1 MNDYPAREEEPTYW
15 CSAVGAPSA
24 SPSAAPAHDACIAFR
39 CRHDDARSM
48 LAIDAEVERLTGCT
62 AADFIEGRVNWAELI
77 HADDRLNVRK
87 VIADAVDAGRAY
99 QLGYRIR
106 RPGDGAARCLW
117 EQGRGIR
124 DDQGRLV
131 GLSGFIGDVTD
142 RAQEEQRLAEQSERA
157 RALLDTLPSA
167 AYSCD
172 AEGCITFYNDQAVTL
187 WGRRPRLGEEDR
199 RFCGSLRLY
208 WPDGRLMPHEQSPMA
223 RAVREGIGCRNQE
236 VIIERP
242 DGSRVN
248 ALVNIDPLRDAAG
261 RICGAVNAFIDI
273 SDWRRA
279 QEALRA
285 SQQRLQWALQGTG
298 GGAWDWELTNGRVW
312 WSPEMYALW
321 EVAPGTPM
329 DADSV
334 LAPVDDRDRAD
345 LRAAVEE
352 AIAARSDLRAEFR
365 VCLPRG
371 GQRWMSARGR
381 LVMSDDGEVQRLL
394 GLTTDIT
401 ERKQAEAALSAS
413 EARFRRLA
421 DAMPQLVWTANGAGV
436 VDYYNSRAREY
447 AGIEPAPDGSW
458 TWRPVLHPDDRE
470 PTIDAWQTAVATG
483 EIYQCEHRVSMSDG
497 RMRWHLS
504 RAVPVRDGDGRIVK
518 WFGTAT
524 DIHDIKRAQE
534 SLREAD
540 QRKTEFVATLAHELR
555 NPLAPIRNAVELL
568 SLSQPLPPAA
578 STATDI
584 IDRQSRHLV
593 HLVDDLLDM
602 SRVTRGRL
610 RLQRQS
616 ILLSVVVDNAVE
628 AVRPHIEHK
637 HQELIVR
644 LPPTPVALNADPV
657 RLTQVLVNLLDNAS
671 KYSGEG
677 EPIMLS
683 AELDGGEAVLRV
695 SDRGIG
701 ISAEDLPRLFD
712 MFAQVGD
719 APRQGHSGLGIG
731 LALTSRLVEMHGGR
745 IDATSAGPGQG
756 STLAVRLPLNN
767 PAATGDGQQPPAPP
781 AAVAASDQRASG
793 ADSAARDADNASASA
808 QQPRILVVDDNL
820 DIVES
825 LAMLLEV
832 SGYPVQTAHDG
843 LDAVETAE
851 RERPDIVLLDIG
863 MPGIDGYEACRRIR
877 QGPAGE
883 GMRIIA
889 LTGWGQDD
897 DRRKSARAGF
907 DGHLV
912 KPIEPKALLELLR
925 EG

>member
-1 MNDYPAREEEPTYW
+1 MNHYPVQEEATYW
-15 CSAVGAPSA
+15 CSAVGAPFA
-24 SPSAAPAHDACIAFR
+24 SPSAASDACIAFH
-39 CRHDDARSM
+39 CRNDDARSM
-48 LAIDAEVERLTGCT
+48 IAIDAEVERLTGCA
-62 AADFIEGRVNWAELI
+62 AADFIEGRVNWADLI
-77 HADDRLNVRK
+77 DPDDRLHLHK
-87 VIADAVDAGRAY
+87 AIADAVDAGRAY
-99 QLGYRIR
+99 QVGYRIR
-106 RPGDGAARCLW
+106 RRGDGAERCVW

-131 GLSGFIGDVTD
+131 GVSGFIGDVTE
-142 RAQEEQRLAEQSERA
+142 RVNEEQRLGAQSERA
-157 RALLDTLPSA
+157 RALLDALPSA

-172 AEGCITFYNDQAVTL
+172 AEGRITFYNEQAVTL
-187 WGRRPRLGEEDR
+187 WGRRPRLGDEDR
-199 RFCGSLRLY
+199 RFCGSLRLH
-208 WPDGRLMPHEQSPMA
+208 WPDGRFMAHEQSPMA
-223 RAVREGIGCRNQE
+223 RAVREGIGCRNEE

-261 RICGAVNAFIDI
+261 RVSGAVNAFIDI

-285 SQQRLQWALQGTG
+285 SQQRLQWALQSTG
-298 GGAWDWELTNGRVW
+298 GGAWDWDLTNGRVW

-329 DADSV
+329 DADTV

-345 LRAAVEE
+345 LRAELE
-352 AIAARSDLRAEFR
+352 QAIAARSDFRAEFR
-365 VCLPRG
+365 VCLPSGR
-371 GQRWMSARGR
+371 QRWMSARGR
-381 LVMSDDGEVQRLL
+381 LVLGDDGQVQRLL

-421 DAMPQLVWTANGAGV
+421 DAMPQLVWTANGDGV
-436 VDYYNSRAREY
+436 VDYYNSRAQEY
-447 AGIEPAPDGSW
+447 AGIESAPDGSW
-458 TWRPVLHPDDRE
+458 SWRPVLHPDDRE
-470 PTIDAWQTAVATG
+470 STIEAWQTAVATG
-483 EIYQCEHRVSMSDG
+483 AIYQCEHRVSMADG

-504 RAVPVRDGDGRIVK
+504 RAVPVRDADGRIIK

-540 QRKTEFVATLAHELR
+540 RRKNEFVATLAHELR

-568 SLSQPLPPAA
+568 ALAQPLPPAA
-578 STATDI
+578 TKATDI

-602 SRVTRGRL
+602 SRITRGRL
-610 RLQRQS
+610 RLQRES
-616 ILLSVVVDNAVE
+616 VPLSTVVDNAVE

-644 LPPTPVALNADPV
+644 LPPTPVTLNADPL

-677 EPIMLS
+677 DPIILG
-683 AELDGGEAVLRV
+683 AELDGTEAVLRV

-701 ISAEDLPRLFD
+701 ISAADLPRLFD

-756 STLAVRLPLNN
+756 STLTVRLPLGN
-767 PAATGDGQQPPAPP
+767 PTATGDDQQPLAPP
-781 AAVAASDQRASG
+781 ASTPESEQRASG
-793 ADSAARDADNASASA
+793 AASAAHNADEASTSA
-808 QQPRILVVDDNL
+808 AQPRILIADDNL
-820 DIVES
+820 DIVQS

-832 SGYPVQTAHDG
+832 SGYPVKTAHDG

-883 GMRIIA
+883 GIRIIA

-912 KPIEPKALLELLR
+912 KPVEPKALLELLR